1 MEINRIMQQSDALF
15 AEGKGKEA
23 AEYLEEQL
31 RQAKDA
37 GRWGAELPILSELM
51 GYYRS
56 KSLFDQALPRAERAM
71 MLIRRE
77 ELEDTVAAATTYLN
91 VASVY
96 RAMGNPVKAMELYL
110 QTEKIYQAQNVQGNL
125 LSGLYNNMCVAA
137 MDLKEPELAE
147 IYGEKAIE
155 ALEGNENFG
164 QASGIIYSNL
174 AGYFLQCNP
183 ERPEEAQAYLDRSV
197 EMFETYCPDD
207 PHFSSVLAMQA
218 AVLANQN
225 DPEGAVLFYRQA
237 LEKTFKHYGKN
248 KDFELLQKN
257 CTALYEQMEK
267 PEEAKWLLESYQQSE

>member
-23 AEYLEEQL
+23 AEYLENQL

-37 GRWGAELPILSELM
+37 GRWGVELPILSELM

-56 KSLFDQALPRAERAM
+56 KSLFDQALPHAERAM

-110 QTEKIYQAQNVQGNL
+110 QTEKIYQAQNIHGNL
-125 LSGLYNNMCVAA
+125 LSGLYNNMFVAA
-137 MDLKEPELAE
+137 MDLKEPELAA
-147 IYGEKAIE
+147 IYGEKAVE
-155 ALEGNENFG
+155 AISESDNYG

-174 AGYFLQCNP
+174 AGYFLQCDP
-183 ERPEEAQAYLDRSV
+183 ERLDEAEEYLDRSQ
-197 EMFETYCPDD
+197 EMFEEYCPDD
-207 PHFSSVLAMQA
+207 PHFGSVLAMQA
-218 AVLANQN
+218 YVMNRKDDL
-225 DPEGAVLFYRQA
+225 EGAAMFYRAA
-237 LEKTFKHYGKN
+237 LEKIFKTYGKN
-248 KDFELLQKN
+248 KDFELLLKN
-257 CTALYEQMEK
+257 CCAVYDKMGK
-267 PEEAKWLLESYQQSE
+267 PEEAEWLLESFQ